1 MILEPEKDLTSSMH
15 ERRRRNHFCLGN
27 FGEAAVASAAA
38 AALKDKTSYVRDF
51 WNFFAVRQKLSSKL
65 YSEPYEAVIKETVWK
80 KMQPFTA

>member
-27 FGEAAVASAAA
+27 FGEAAVASAA